1 MSKNCISNSEKRTL
15 KGKFSNIIRKGI
27 QNNNLQK
34 AIIDFINVDLKEYST
49 DILEEI
55 IETLTDSS
63 YYKSHYND
71 NPETRRLLNA
81 DYLKRSFL
89 DISSGVIDHDTL
101 DTSTEKIT
109 NVEQIRLLKDAT
121 EKFLDD
127 AYGMAREARLYAI
140 SVANENLFN
149 SMFANRGSIFIN
161 STKRSV
167 DTNEEMNEN
176 IRQYQEYLFK
186 QILDYIG
193 SLSKDKVTNWST
205 FNPNLKLYKDG
216 KYTGALEQ
224 ISNITDIYLSKG
236 KFKDDTLRLLYEQK
250 NTSEN
255 SRRAL
260 NAYNA
265 YVLLKNF
272 DSYLAVLLDKSII
285 IENFGDLTG
294 GNKYSIAD
302 KLSGNIVTFRK
313 DENID
318 VEKETNPIS
327 RLAINTT
334 RRYKNGQL
342 TDEYIQ
348 FSQFSKI
355 IGKIKSYVT
364 DINCQNYIFDDNF
377 KQSYP
382 QFADVWNIIGNKSLS
397 KVINSIRM
405 NPKEYLHAIFQI
417 LSNDSIRTNIQGFLS
432 NFNTKEIEIIESLN
446 RGIFNDLRNISEEI
460 YSYVCQTADSIF
472 DVRFIQYYK
481 DGNLVSVRSLLDM
494 TLYNIRRKK
503 ETAINVSGYGQK
515 VSNNIVERFGVDKKL
530 NRIEIPIN
538 DNYQLWVDR
547 NGDYTIYDISNPK
560 SYKEVSADKAMQ
572 DEDVR
577 NFVYNTLRLN
587 YSENLKNAL
596 INKIGIETQSKLI
609 EFAGRVKYNQF
620 ISQKYLD
627 KSLMSEIQ
635 NNAKQYLNDD
645 NVPSIDSNIRRLSLI
660 SPKDVTM
667 LKDIAEA
674 IADVNE
680 LTSSVYIN
688 DGSGNKQNTQS
699 TSRLLGSIFSQL
711 DLIERKSDSAT
722 RNLPLVK
729 QRGLLSNIFTAKEFF
744 DGNKTKQLKDMT
756 PNEMTYVSLVCDY
769 LEATDNKIR
778 FLPSVNSDKNT
789 IGRIEIN
796 CNLPSSI
803 ILNGKQLRYID
814 LDSNQYKQ
822 LIAKDLGNYYLNI
835 YNTVKYDFNRLSIFS
850 GQTLDYD
857 NGFESFNASA
867 RAQGLV
873 PIELLRKIIYEYNQ
887 SNQDKVELMDQ
898 VHFKENKGDLG
909 INLTLLSQL
918 YRYIPEQRTR
928 LKQLYPNAG
937 FLTNEEFFK
946 NKNKEILMEM
956 LKNGFQ
962 LNTSN
967 IKQEA
972 NVILR
977 ELEGG
982 KWVDRSGNIILA
994 YVQEGNKMVG
1004 INKLSQLDKEPTNF
1018 ILNPVIEKYNL
1029 MHYYFTQQFMNSTVG
1044 SFISHPDKSKSNNAI
1059 EQEASQFQA
1068 QHKRNVSFTAAMEQ
1082 FSLGLDRGIPTRYN
1096 IAVIEDVHDKQG
1108 TVTGDI
1114 SDIKPFDGATFENPF
1129 ISYLENKSLG
1139 GQKVGGIKK
1148 PFVHFKVGR
1157 LGCAGIIKTAAFP
1170 LDNNWVRNSP
1180 MLQTMMKKM
1189 TDRAWGYKISD
1200 ITKYLNNENIEFKRG
1215 NNVYNITNIT
1225 QIDQVFNFDLY
1236 KNGEKV
1242 ESPLITELLGL
1253 SYDNGVLIDSNYKL
1267 WKLLGGEYS
1276 TTNGD
1281 YSEISVKR
1289 TVDII
1294 NSQKAEGVQFM
1305 KNSDVHWIVTA
1316 GAIKQG
1322 ASNINPSTA
1331 YTDDNPLLTQSIL
1344 MYQSGIQLDK
1354 EHHADDE
1361 DLSLLTQVISA
1372 CAANGYT
1379 FEVANKLYNAL
1390 YSSTKHNCKDFFE
1403 GILEGDNLQE
1413 TIYKTIIDN
1422 LGHTKS
1428 INSFA
1433 AAIASD
1439 ILERAKN
1446 NDGFKFSK
1454 QVYPLSDNTIYAK
1467 ILSSLN
1473 SYLTNTGI
1481 RQRIPGVLSILCP
1494 SFGIYKLFNNRKY
1507 ESYENPEKELQE
1519 AQQNVVPVYNQA
1531 FAYHEGDTSFMGL
1544 NIIYVEPNSLI
1555 SNKDG
1560 NPVAARN
1567 THDGNI
1573 YIDESLMRQKF
1584 AEQAWT
1590 KQRNSKPLN
1599 YNFKTYREWVNFV
1612 LLHESMHSIFKQ
1624 GDETSFEYETRINE
1638 EALKR
1643 LPNNITNLEIGR
1655 WYNVEYNNGT
1665 IEEQFINDTIAYKNL
1680 KELVKSGVVKSVTE
1694 NIIKGRDLAAK
1705 NYRFKSVTGESYQL
1719 HDLDSLYNL
1728 VQFVKLYNDY
1738 KKTGFKE
1745 ALVGFLI
1752 DNNYDAESF
1761 FVYPELSYK
1770 QVRKNLQ
1777 NKVTQDTL
1785 TLSKSYITKKE
1796 QLLQTINKHP
1806 NDFKWL
1812 QYSLQILL
1820 NERVTLDQQSY
1831 KEIVSYLQGED
1842 VELTT
1847 PLAQKLKFADMVK
1860 INGNYVQ
1867 IDKNSVQ
1874 DYPYEII
1881 MPKVFATK
1889 FGLKEFDDLQTIS
1902 NDKEFF
1908 IKRYLENVNPKNQ
1921 PNAVNYKYWLKRSNG
1936 KHIYVLDREMLPNTQ
1951 NLTKLSNVY
1960 TVNLDG
1966 KVYREDYRSNIMY
1979 EITKDT
1985 EIYKDDIGNEFIVTD
2000 DPKFYL
2006 DSLSYDSV
2014 YISNENIKTK
2024 DDVINCL
2031 LELKESSNNVASDYY
2046 WYVSKDLRKLYDP
2059 DNEGLDFKKEV
2070 GDESVKLL
2078 LDRNTKFHDIT
2089 LNNYQEHKDSYI
2101 YQYGIKKH
2109 NCFMKALNVIAARIP
2124 AQSMQ
2129 SFMNMRIAAFDNPDI
2144 NTAYVST
2151 LQLLLQG
2158 SDYDIDSGSLAVFDI
2173 NSNGL
2178 LDIHT
2183 PYARLGS
2190 MQEIEESF
2198 KFPFPTGQELKIVKY
2213 DNIQSCANLLNWLF
2227 DSNVFTLRYLN
2238 RKSKFIVDIDTSSID
2253 KLVHLGNII
2262 SNVKAL
2268 YIPNDFQGFRNLMK
2282 IDILQRAT
2290 NDDFM
2295 NIYNQI
2301 KKIIDKHNLYF
2312 DKIPRSKISR
2322 ILNNMEQQ
2330 SLLTV
2335 SSDTAN
2341 LTQSQTPID
2350 GATSPLK
2357 KIGNTA
2363 DSIIGLNTRTP
2374 GNWYNMQQSINE
2386 NSVGKDGIAIQA
2398 TGLKNFFAETQYCNA
2413 ILNDPNA
2420 DQTKVLIGV
2429 RNKQGKKQGVLIAGK
2444 TYRTLANIRP
2454 INISTINNITVLE
2467 ALANNVEQD
2476 DAAITHSAMLS
2487 LATDNA
2493 KELQLSKLNAGNK
2506 TMRMYIFATSIGMSF
2521 DQISSIMMSKQGR
2534 LFTKLLEE
2542 DVFNQFQAVNYKYD
2556 HVFKYFEEGPY
2567 RQLQVYSVTR
2577 DPNGNSI
2584 TNPLNILTNKI
2595 YSSAS
2600 NIRLKD
2606 EKGEQMS
2613 IDKVI
2618 QNFASPNTSGS
2629 LQWKLDIIENLRNVQ
2644 LASGYTK
2651 EVYNQLIDFIQT
2663 YLIQSDTMFN
2673 DANKT
2678 FYNLKVIA
2686 KGAEE
2691 IKKRGQILG
2700 VNQGIKTQS
2709 DKYFKQIRNIEN
2721 IIIDAGGKL
2730 KVGLFKFAFDEDY
2743 RNTCVKELDKYTI
2756 SLNTLDIISSV
2767 PHYLGYIQLLAISHQ
2782 GAKESFKY
2790 RSVNKLFDEA
2800 KKISGSNTDDK
2811 IIRGFQDYIGD
2822 YMRDTF
2828 LLSQNLQFRNQNGEL
2843 FTIGTK
2849 EGNIK
2854 FREFM
2859 ENYVFPRLQEGKARE
2874 GVVSM
2879 SILNNKFI
2887 KDLGNDA
2894 FNKVV
2899 SGNTTIINTLPIN
2912 MLPKADYE
2920 RVIFNKYKSQFNA
2933 LRPYNFQW
2941 SYEYADEYG
2950 IEQTATQKYSIIDLV
2965 TFYAMIAFNWK
2976 LNESSIVSLF
2986 EDLQNFGQIQ
2996 LFHDFIDKLDKSKFT
3011 LQEFKDDMIPYVIP
3025 HESVYR
3031 SYAEYTWDMDDDKIN
3046 IIYRK
3051 KSNRGPRE
3059 DKSDDSGEFA
3069 EYSKNRNG
3077 YSPWQSNQN
3086 LDPKT
3091 NYQMMNDTEYSQTYT
3106 GSVDGVEFSIIFNR
3120 FKNTIDE
3127 INIEISDSN
3136 KKQKIIDTIKQYGVI
3151 NKDGSRVP
3159 NIKLIESLIKDAQ
3172 NEC

>member
-1 MSKNCISNSEKRTL
+1 MSKNCISDSEKRTL
-15 KGKFSNIIRKGI
+15 KGKFSNIIRRGI

-49 DILEEI
+49 DILEEV
-55 IETLTDSS
+55 IETLTGSS

-71 NPETRRLLNA
+71 NPETRRLLNT

-127 AYGMAREARLYAI
+127 AYGMAREARLYAV
-140 SVANENLFN
+140 SVANEGLFN
-149 SMFANRGSIFIN
+149 SMFANRGSVFLN

-193 SLSKDKVTNWST
+193 SLSKDKVTDWST
-205 FNPNLKLYKDG
+205 FNPNLKLFENG

-250 NTSEN
+250 NTN
-255 SRRAL
+255 ADSRRAL
-260 NAYNA
+260 DAYNA
-265 YVLLKNF
+265 YVLLSNF
-272 DSYLAVLLDKSII
+272 DNYLAVLLDKSII
-285 IENFGDLTG
+285 IENFGQFTG
-294 GNKYSIAD
+294 DNKYSIAD

-327 RLAINTT
+327 KLAINTT

-355 IGKIKSYVT
+355 LGKIKSYVT
-364 DINCQNYIFDDNF
+364 NIDCQNYIFDDSF
-377 KQSYP
+377 KQTYP
-382 QFADVWNIIGNKSLS
+382 QFDDIWNIIGNKSLS
-397 KVINSIRM
+397 EVINSIRE
-405 NPKEYLHAIFQI
+405 NPMEYLHAIFQI
-417 LSNDSIRTNIQGFLS
+417 LSNDNVRTNIPGFLS
-432 NFNTKEIEIIESLN
+432 NFNSKEIEIIESLN
-446 RGIFNDLRNISEEI
+446 TGIFNDLRNISEEI

-515 VSNNIVERFGVDKKL
+515 VSSNIIERFGVDKKL

-538 DNYQLWVDR
+538 STYQLWVDR
-547 NGDYTIYDISNPK
+547 NGKCTIYDVSNPR
-560 SYKEVSADKAMQ
+560 SYKEVPAIKAMQ
-572 DEDVR
+572 NEDVR

-587 YSENLKNAL
+587 YSENLKNAIISKVGL
-596 INKIGIETQSKLI
+596 ETQSKLI

-627 KSLMSEIQ
+627 KSLMSQIQ
-635 NNAKQYLNDD
+635 TNAAQYLNSD
-645 NVPSIDSNIRRLSLI
+645 NIPSVDSNLRRMSLI

-667 LKDIAEA
+667 LKDIAQA

-699 TSRLLGSIFSQL
+699 TSRLLGSVFSQL
-711 DLIERKSDSAT
+711 DLIERKADSAT

-729 QRGLLSNIFTAKEFF
+729 QKGLLSNIFTAKEFF
-744 DGNKTKQLKDMT
+744 DGSKTKQLKDMT
-756 PNEMTYVSLVCDY
+756 PNEMTYISLVIDY
-769 LEATDNKIR
+769 LEATNGKIR

-789 IGRIEIN
+789 VGRIEIN

-803 ILNGKQLRYID
+803 TINGRPLRYID

-822 LIAKDLGNYYLNI
+822 LISKDFGEYYNNI
-835 YNTVKYDFNRLSIFS
+835 YKTVKYDFDRLSIFS
-850 GQTLDYD
+850 GRILDYD
-857 NGFESFNASA
+857 SGFASFNAQA
-867 RAQGLV
+867 KAEGYKPV
-873 PIELLRKIIYEYNQ
+873 ELLRKIIYDYNQ
-887 SNQDKVELMDQ
+887 NNEFKVELMDQ
-898 VHFKENKGDLG
+898 VHFKEKNGDIG

-918 YRYIPEQRTR
+918 YRYIPSERVR

-967 IKQEA
+967 TKQQA
-972 NVILR
+972 NVTLR
-977 ELEGG
+977 ELDNGRWID
-982 KWVDRSGNIILA
+982 KSGNVILA
-994 YVQEGNKMVG
+994 YVKKGDQWEGV
-1004 INKLSQLDKEPTNF
+1004 NKLSQLNGEPTN
-1018 ILNPVIEKYNL
+1018 IVLNPVIEKYNL
-1029 MHYYFTQQFMNSTVG
+1029 MHYYFTQQFMDSTVG
-1044 SFISHPDKSKSNNAI
+1044 SFISHPDKSGSSNAI

-1082 FSLGLDRGIPTRYN
+1082 FSLGLDRGIPTKYN
-1096 IAVIEDVHDKQG
+1096 IAVVGDINDNQG

-1114 SDIKPFDGATFENPF
+1114 SRIKPFDGATFENPF

-1180 MLQTMMKKM
+1180 MLQIMMRKM
-1189 TDRAWGYKISD
+1189 TDLKWEYKIEN
-1200 ITKYLNNENIEFKRG
+1200 IVEYLNKENIEFKRG
-1215 NNVYNITNIT
+1215 NNIYNITNIS
-1225 QIDQVFNFDLY
+1225 QEDQVFNFDLY
-1236 KNGEKV
+1236 KNGQKV
-1242 ESPLITELLGL
+1242 ESSLVTELLGL
-1253 SYDNGVLIDSNYKL
+1253 VYDNGVLIDSNYKL

-1276 TTNGD
+1276 TINGN
-1281 YSEISVKR
+1281 YSEISIKR
-1289 TVDII
+1289 TVDIM
-1294 NSQKAEGVQFM
+1294 NSQKVNGVQFM
-1305 KNSDVHWIVTA
+1305 KNSDVHWVVTA
-1316 GAIKQG
+1316 GAVKQG
-1322 ASNINPSTA
+1322 AANINPSSA
-1331 YTDDNPLLTQSIL
+1331 YIDDNPFLTQTIL
-1344 MYQSGIQLDK
+1344 MYQAGIQLDK

-1361 DLSLLTQVISA
+1361 DLSLLTQVVSA
-1372 CAANGYT
+1372 CSANGYT
-1379 FEVANKLYNAL
+1379 FEQAQKLYSAL
-1390 YSSTKHNCKDFFE
+1390 YGATKHNCKDFFK
-1403 GILEGDNLQE
+1403 GVLEGDNLQE
-1413 TIYKTIIDN
+1413 IIYKTIIDN

-1433 AAIASD
+1433 AAIASE

-1446 NDGFKFSK
+1446 NDGFSFSK

-1494 SFGIYKLFNNRKY
+1494 SFGTYKLFNNRKY

-1555 SNKDG
+1555 SDKDG
-1560 NPVAARN
+1560 KPVAARN

-1590 KQRNSKPLN
+1590 KQRNSKPLD

-1643 LPNNITNLEIGR
+1643 LPNSISNLEIGR
-1655 WYNVEYNNGT
+1655 WYNVEYENGI
-1665 IEEQFINDTIAYKNL
+1665 IEEQFINDTLAYKKL
-1680 KELVKSGVVKSVTE
+1680 KEEIKAGIVKSVTE

-1728 VQFVKLYNDY
+1728 MQFIKLYKDY
-1738 KKTGFKE
+1738 KKSGDKG
-1745 ALVGFLI
+1745 ALEEFLI
-1752 DNNYDAESF
+1752 ENNYDAEAF
-1761 FVYPELSYK
+1761 FVYPEQFYQ
-1770 QVRKNLQ
+1770 QVRRSLQ

-1785 TLSKSYITKKE
+1785 TLSKSYIPKRE
-1796 QLLQTINKHP
+1796 QLIQVINKHP
-1806 NDFKWL
+1806 NNIKWL
-1812 QYSLQILL
+1812 QYSLQVLL
-1820 NERVTLDQQSY
+1820 NERITLDQQSY
-1831 KEIVSYLQGED
+1831 QEILAYLQGND
-1842 VELTT
+1842 IELTT
-1847 PLAQKLKFADMVK
+1847 PLAIKLKYADMIK
-1860 INGNYVQ
+1860 INGEYVQ

-1889 FGLKEFDDLQTIS
+1889 FGLKEFDGLQTIS

-1966 KVYREDYRSNIMY
+1966 KIYREDYRSNIMY

-2006 DSLSYDSV
+2006 DSLSYDSI
-2014 YISNENIKTK
+2014 YISNENIKTN

-2031 LELKESSNNVASDYY
+2031 LELKESSNQTAIDYY
-2046 WYVSKDLRKLYDP
+2046 WYVSKNLRKSYDP
-2059 DNEGLDFKKEV
+2059 DSDGLDFKE
-2070 GDESVKLL
+2070 DIEDAVKLL
-2078 LDRNTKFHDIT
+2078 LDRNTEFHNIT
-2089 LNNYQEHKDSYI
+2089 LDNYQEHKDSYI
-2101 YQYGIKKH
+2101 YRYGIRKH

-2151 LQLLLQG
+2151 MQLLLQG
-2158 SDYDIDSGSLAVFDI
+2158 SDYDIDSVSLAVFDI

-2183 PYARLGS
+2183 PYAKLDS

-2198 KFPFPTGQELKIVKY
+2198 KFPFPTGQELKIKKH
-2213 DNIQSCANLLNWLF
+2213 DNLQTCAKLLNWFF
-2227 DSNVFTLRYLN
+2227 DSGVFTLKYSN
-2238 RKSKFIVDIDTSSID
+2238 KKKFIVGVDTSSID

-2262 SNVKAL
+2262 SNTKAL

-2290 NDDFM
+2290 DEDFIR
-2295 NIYNQI
+2295 IYNQI

-2312 DKIPRSKISR
+2312 DKIPRSKVSR

-2350 GATSPLK
+2350 GATGPLK
-2357 KIGNTA
+2357 KVGNTA

-2398 TGLKNFFAETQYCNA
+2398 TGLKNFFAETQYCNS

-2420 DQTKVLIGV
+2420 DQTKILIGTKDE
-2429 RNKQGKKQGVLIAGK
+2429 RGKKQGLLIAGK
-2444 TYRTLANIRP
+2444 TYRTLANVRQ
-2454 INISTINNITVLE
+2454 INIATVNDLTVLE
-2467 ALANNVEQD
+2467 ALANNVEQND
-2476 DAAITHSAMLS
+2476 SAITHSAMLS

-2506 TMRMYIFATSIGMSF
+2506 TMGMYIFATSIGMSF
-2521 DQISSIMMSKQGR
+2521 DQISAIMMSKQGR

-2542 DVFNQFQAVNYKYD
+2542 DVFNPYQSVNYKYD
-2556 HVFKYFEEGPY
+2556 HVFKYFEEGPA
-2567 RQLQVYSVTR
+2567 RQLAAFSITR

-2584 TNPLNILTNKI
+2584 TNPLDLLRSKI

-2606 EKGEQMS
+2606 KKGNQM
-2613 IDKVI
+2613 DMEKVI

-2629 LQWKLDIIENLRNVQ
+2629 LEWKLGIIDNLRSVQ
-2644 LASGYTK
+2644 LASGYAK
-2651 EVYNQLIDFIQT
+2651 EVYNQLIDFIQE
-2663 YLIQSDTMFN
+2663 YLIQSHTMYEGNIFY
-2673 DANKT
+2673 DLKT
-2678 FYNLKVIA
+2678 IA
-2686 KGAEE
+2686 KGAVE
-2691 IKKRGQILG
+2691 IKRRGQILG

-2709 DKYFKQIRNIEN
+2709 NKYFDQIRNIEN
-2721 IIIDAGGKL
+2721 IIIDSGGKL
-2730 KVGLFKFAFDEDY
+2730 KVDLYKFAFDEEY
-2743 RNTCVKELDKYTI
+2743 RNMCIKELDNYTI

-2782 GAKESFKY
+2782 GSKESFKY
-2790 RSVNKLFDEA
+2790 RSVNELFDEA
-2800 KKISGSNTDDK
+2800 KKIAGSNPSDK
-2811 IIRGFQDYIGD
+2811 IIRGLQDYIGD

-2828 LLSQNLQFRNQNGEL
+2828 LLSQNLQFRNQNGES
-2843 FTIGTK
+2843 FTLGTK
-2849 EGNIK
+2849 SGNVK

-2859 ENYVFPRLQEGKARE
+2859 ENYVFPRLQEGRARE
-2874 GVVSM
+2874 DVVSM
-2879 SILNNKFI
+2879 SILNNMFI

-2894 FNKVV
+2894 FNKII
-2899 SGNTTIINTLPIN
+2899 SGNTTIVNTLPIN
-2912 MLPKADYE
+2912 MLPRADYE

-2941 SYEYADEYG
+2941 SYQYADEYG
-2950 IEQTATQKYSIIDLV
+2950 IEQTATQKYGIIDLI

-2996 LFHDFIDKLDKSKFT
+2996 LFHEFIDNLDKSGFT
-3011 LQEFKDDMIPYVIP
+3011 LQEFKEDIYPYVIP
-3025 HESVYR
+3025 HESVYK
-3031 SYAEYTWDMDDDKIN
+3031 SYAQYTWDMDDNKIN
-3046 IIYRK
+3046 IIYHK
-3051 KSNRGPRE
+3051 DSNNKYQE
-3059 DKSDDSGEFA
+3059 DGGEDGEYA
-3069 EYSKNRNG
+3069 EYSKNRKG
-3077 YSPWQSNQN
+3077 YSPWMVNDS

-3091 NYQMMNDTEYSQTYT
+3091 NYQMMNRTEYTQRYT
-3106 GSVDGVEFSIIFNR
+3106 GSVDGTDFSILFNR
-3120 FKNTIDE
+3120 SKNTIDE
-3127 INIEISDSN
+3127 IYINIQDDT
-3136 KKQKIIDTIKQYGVI
+3136 KRQKVIDAIKQFGGI
-3151 NKDGSRVP
+3151 NRNGSRVP
-3159 NIKLIESLIKDAQ
+3159 NIKLIESLIRDAQ